1 MHRPETEIDITS
13 DRDGTRPRI
22 YVDADG
28 IRWQVY
34 EQAFSDYDRR
44 RGTSLIFATEAAVRR
59 VRSYPPNWHEL
70 SDVELTALSWK
81 V

>member
-1 MHRPETEIDITS
+1 MQRPETEIDIAS
-13 DRDGTRPRI
+13 DRDGLRPRI

-44 RGTSLIFATEAAVRR
+44 RGTSLIFATETAVRR
-59 VRSYPPNWHEL
+59 VRDYPANWHEL
-70 SDVELTALSWK
+70 TDAELTALSWK